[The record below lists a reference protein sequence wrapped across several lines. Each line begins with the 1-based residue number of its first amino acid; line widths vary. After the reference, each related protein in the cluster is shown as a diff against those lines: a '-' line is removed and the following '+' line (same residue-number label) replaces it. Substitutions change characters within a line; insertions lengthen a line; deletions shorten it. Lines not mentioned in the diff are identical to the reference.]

1 MNILSVYKLKYMNI
15 NLNIF
20 HHGIGSVGDLPIPF
34 ETVLNI
40 SGLVIVLTFVF
51 LKVSWKQSILIEKE
65 VILGQKQPVLGKIF
79 GALILSLLILPGLF
93 SNEVAKTSI
102 TPFIIWVFLWI
113 GVPVLGLFFGDIY
126 SKFNPLSIIS
136 SSEDKSSTV
145 WIAASLF
152 LGLTWFELVWRKPGN
167 PTHIGIVFILLLLI
181 TTGSRILFRKNS
193 IEVDPLHLLHH
204 LYAKMRFTVSRPVYK
219 NVLENISNLSNFKG
233 VEYFILLMI
242 GTVTYDGLRGTTFWY
257 NLFGPSTLD
266 IGFSTFAFLAINLI
280 IICSYRFACWFAL
293 RVSGEEQE
301 LNKVS
306 LLFGHT
312 MLPIAFAYHVTHYLS
327 LLLYESQ
334 TILYRL
340 NDPYGMG
347 WNLFGVEEITINY
360 FLTPVALWG
369 IQVFVTLAG
378 HMLSVVLAHD
388 LAIKLFGHQQ
398 SDKTQYIFLLIT
410 VGLTLQALFVLSV
423 P

>member
-1 MNILSVYKLKYMNI
+1 MAF
-15 NLNIF
+15 NLEIF

-34 ETVLNI
+34 ETVLNV
-40 SGLVIVLTFVF
+40 SAWVIILTFVF
-51 LKVSWKQSILIEKE
+51 LKISWKKSVLVQKE
-65 VILGQKQPVLGKIF
+65 VIVEQRQPWLGKIF
-79 GALILSLLILPGLF
+79 GVFILSLLILPGLIG
-93 SNEVAKTSI
+93 NEEAKTSI
-102 TPFIIWVFLWI
+102 TPLIIWVFLWI
-113 GVPVLGLFFGDIY
+113 GVPVLGLVFGDIY
-126 SKFNPLSIIS
+126 SKFNPLSIIPS
-136 SSEDKSSTV
+136 PEKKPSTV
-145 WIAASLF
+145 WFAAALF

-167 PTHIGIVFILLLLI
+167 PTHIGIVFILLMLI
-181 TTGSRILFRKNS
+181 TTGTRIIFSKVS

-204 LYAKMRFTVSRPVYK
+204 LYAKLRFTVSKPIYK
-219 NVLENISNLSNFKG
+219 NMLENIANLSNFKG
-233 VEYFILLMI
+233 MEYFILLMI

-257 NLFGPSTLD
+257 NLFGSSTLD
-266 IGFSTFAFLAINLI
+266 ITFSTFAFFGINI
-280 IICSYRFACWFAL
+280 IIIGSYRFACWFAL
-293 RVSGEEQE
+293 KVSGEKQD

-340 NDPYGMG
+340 NDPYGIG
-347 WNLFGVEEITINY
+347 WNLFGVNDVSINY

>member
-1 MNILSVYKLKYMNI
+1 MVF
-15 NLNIF
+15 NLEIF

-34 ETVLNI
+34 ETVLNV
-40 SGLVIVLTFVF
+40 SAWVIILTFVF
-51 LKVSWKQSILIEKE
+51 LKISWKKSVLVQKE
-65 VILGQKQPVLGKIF
+65 VIVEQRQPWLGKMF
-79 GALILSLLILPGLF
+79 GVFILSLLILPGLIG
-93 SNEVAKTSI
+93 NEEAKTSI
-102 TPFIIWVFLWI
+102 TPLIIWVFLWI
-113 GVPVLGLFFGDIY
+113 GVPVLGLVFGDIY
-126 SKFNPLSIIS
+126 SKFNPLSIIP
-136 SSEDKSSTV
+136 SSEKKPSTV
-145 WIAASLF
+145 WFAAALF

-167 PTHIGIVFILLLLI
+167 PTHIGIVFILLMLI
-181 TTGSRILFRKNS
+181 TTGTRIIFGKAS

-204 LYAKMRFTVSRPVYK
+204 LYAKLRFTLSKPIYK
-219 NVLENISNLSNFKG
+219 NMLENIANLSNFKG
-233 VEYFILLMI
+233 MEYFILLMI

-257 NLFGPSTLD
+257 NLFGSSTLD
-266 IGFSTFAFLAINLI
+266 ITFSTFAFFGINIVI
-280 IICSYRFACWFAL
+280 IGSYRFACWFAL
-293 RVSGEEQE
+293 KVSGEKQD
-301 LNKVS
+301 LNNIS

-340 NDPYGMG
+340 NDPYGIG
-347 WNLFGVEEITINY
+347 WNLFGIDDVTINY

>member
-1 MNILSVYKLKYMNI
+1 MVF
-15 NLNIF
+15 NLEIF

-34 ETVLNI
+34 ETVLNV
-40 SGLVIVLTFVF
+40 SAWVIILTFVF
-51 LKVSWKQSILIEKE
+51 LKISWKKSVLVQKE
-65 VILGQKQPVLGKIF
+65 VIVEQRQPWLGKMF
-79 GALILSLLILPGLF
+79 GVFILSLLILPGLIG
-93 SNEVAKTSI
+93 NEEAKTSI
-102 TPFIIWVFLWI
+102 TPLIIWVFLWI
-113 GVPVLGLFFGDIY
+113 GVPVLGLVFGDIY
-126 SKFNPLSIIS
+126 SKFNPLSIIP
-136 SSEDKSSTV
+136 SSEKKPSTV
-145 WIAASLF
+145 WFAAALF

-167 PTHIGIVFILLLLI
+167 PTHIGIVFILLMLI
-181 TTGSRILFRKNS
+181 TTGTRIIFGKAS

-204 LYAKMRFTVSRPVYK
+204 LYAKLRFTLSKPIYK
-219 NVLENISNLSNFKG
+219 NMLENIANLSNFKG
-233 VEYFILLMI
+233 MEYFILLMI

-257 NLFGPSTLD
+257 NLFGSSTLD
-266 IGFSTFAFLAINLI
+266 ITFSTFAFFGINI
-280 IICSYRFACWFAL
+280 IIIASYRFACWFAL
-293 RVSGEEQE
+293 KVSGEKQD
-301 LNKVS
+301 LNNIS

-340 NDPYGMG
+340 NDPYGIG
-347 WNLFGVEEITINY
+347 WNLFGIDEVTINY

>member
-1 MNILSVYKLKYMNI
+1 MAF
-15 NLNIF
+15 NLEIF

-34 ETVLNI
+34 ETVLNV
-40 SGLVIVLTFVF
+40 SAWVIILTFVF
-51 LKVSWKQSILIEKE
+51 LKISWKKSVLVQKE
-65 VILGQKQPVLGKIF
+65 VIVEQRQPWLGKIF
-79 GALILSLLILPGLF
+79 GVFILSLLILPGLIG
-93 SNEVAKTSI
+93 NEEAKTSI
-102 TPFIIWVFLWI
+102 TPLIIWVFLWI
-113 GVPVLGLFFGDIY
+113 GVPVLGLVFGDIY
-126 SKFNPLSIIS
+126 SKFNPLSIIPS
-136 SSEDKSSTV
+136 PEKKPSTV
-145 WIAASLF
+145 WFAAALF

-167 PTHIGIVFILLLLI
+167 PTHIGIVFILLMLI
-181 TTGSRILFRKNS
+181 TTVTRIIFSKAS

-204 LYAKMRFTVSRPVYK
+204 LYAKLRFTVSKPIYK
-219 NVLENISNLSNFKG
+219 NMLENIANLSNFKG
-233 VEYFILLMI
+233 MEYFILLMI

-257 NLFGPSTLD
+257 NLFGSSTLD
-266 IGFSTFAFLAINLI
+266 ITFSTFAFFGINIVI
-280 IICSYRFACWFAL
+280 IGSYRFACWFAL
-293 RVSGEEQE
+293 KVSGEKQD
-301 LNKVS
+301 LNNVS

-340 NDPYGMG
+340 NDPYGIG
-347 WNLFGVEEITINY
+347 WNLFGIDNVSINY

>member
-1 MNILSVYKLKYMNI
+1 MVF
-15 NLNIF
+15 NLEIF

-34 ETVLNI
+34 ETVLNV
-40 SGLVIVLTFVF
+40 SAWVIILTFVF
-51 LKVSWKQSILIEKE
+51 LKISWKKSVLVQKE
-65 VILGQKQPVLGKIF
+65 VIVEQRQPWLGKMF
-79 GALILSLLILPGLF
+79 GVFILSLLVLPGLI
-93 SNEVAKTSI
+93 SNEEAKTSI
-102 TPFIIWVFLWI
+102 TPLIIWVFLWI
-113 GVPVLGLFFGDIY
+113 GVPVLGLVFGDIY
-126 SKFNPLSIIS
+126 SKFNPLSIIPS
-136 SSEDKSSTV
+136 PEKKPATV
-145 WIAASLF
+145 WFAAALF

-167 PTHIGIVFILLLLI
+167 PTHIGIVFILLMLI
-181 TTGSRILFRKNS
+181 TTVTRIIFSKAS

-204 LYAKMRFTVSRPVYK
+204 LYAKLRFTLSKPIYK
-219 NVLENISNLSNFKG
+219 NMLENIANLSNFKG
-233 VEYFILLMI
+233 MEYFILLMI

-257 NLFGPSTLD
+257 NLFGSSTLD
-266 IGFSTFAFLAINLI
+266 ITFSTFAFFGINI
-280 IICSYRFACWFAL
+280 IIIGSYRFACWFAL
-293 RVSGEEQE
+293 KVSGEKQD
-301 LNKVS
+301 LNNIS

-340 NDPYGMG
+340 NDPYGIG
-347 WNLFGVEEITINY
+347 WNLFGIDEVTINY

>member
-1 MNILSVYKLKYMNI
+1 MYLNLI
-15 NLNIF
+15 NF

-40 SGLVIVLTFVF
+40 SAWVIVLTFVF
-51 LKVSWKQSILIEKE
+51 LKVSWKQSVLIEKE
-65 VILGQKQPVLGKIF
+65 VVEAKKQSISGKIF
-79 GALILSLLILPGLF
+79 GLFVLSLLIIPGLI
-93 SNEVAKTSI
+93 SNEEAKTSI
-102 TPFIIWVFLWI
+102 TPLIIWVFLWI
-113 GVPVLGLFFGDIY
+113 GVPVLGLIFGDIY
-126 SKFNPLSIIS
+126 AKFNPLSLIPS
-136 SSEDKSSTV
+136 DEKKPTTV
-145 WIAASLF
+145 WFASFLF

-167 PTHIGIVFILLLLI
+167 PSHIGIVFIILFVV
-181 TTGSRILFRKNS
+181 TTGVRILFGKAS

-204 LYAKMRFTVSRPVYK
+204 LYAKLRFTVSRPFYK
-219 NVLENISNLSNFKG
+219 NMLENIANLSNFKG
-233 VEYFILLMI
+233 MEYFILLMI

-257 NLFGPSTLD
+257 NLFGSSTLD
-266 IGFSTFAFLAINLI
+266 IGFSTLSFLAINI
-280 IICSYRFACWFAL
+280 IIISSYRFACWFAL
-293 RVSGEEQE
+293 KVSGEKKD
-301 LNKVS
+301 LNDVS
-306 LLFGHT
+306 LLFAHT

-334 TILYRL
+334 TIFYRL
-340 NDPYGMG
+340 NDPYGLG
-347 WNLFGVEEITINY
+347 WNLFGVEDITINY

-369 IQVFVTLAG
+369 IQVFLTLAG

-388 LAIKLFGHQQ
+388 LSIKLFGHQQ

>member
-1 MNILSVYKLKYMNI
+1 MTF
-15 NLNIF
+15 NLEIF

-34 ETVLNI
+34 ETVLNV
-40 SGLVIVLTFVF
+40 SAWVIILTFVF
-51 LKVSWKQSILIEKE
+51 LKISWKKSVLVQKE
-65 VILGQKQPVLGKIF
+65 VIVEQRQPWLGKIF
-79 GALILSLLILPGLF
+79 GVFILSLLILPGLIG
-93 SNEVAKTSI
+93 NEEAKTSI
-102 TPFIIWVFLWI
+102 TPLIIWVFLWI
-113 GVPVLGLFFGDIY
+113 GVPVLGLVFGDIY
-126 SKFNPLSIIS
+126 SKFNPLSIIPS
-136 SSEDKSSTV
+136 PEKKPSTV
-145 WIAASLF
+145 WFAAALF

-167 PTHIGIVFILLLLI
+167 PTHIGIVFILLMLI
-181 TTGSRILFRKNS
+181 TTGTRIIFGKAS

-204 LYAKMRFTVSRPVYK
+204 LYAKLRFTLSKPIYK
-219 NVLENISNLSNFKG
+219 NMLENIANLSNFKG
-233 VEYFILLMI
+233 MEYFILLMI

-257 NLFGPSTLD
+257 NLFGSSTLD
-266 IGFSTFAFLAINLI
+266 ITFSTFAFFGINI
-280 IICSYRFACWFAL
+280 IIIASYRFACWFAL
-293 RVSGEEQE
+293 KVSGEKQD
-301 LNKVS
+301 LNNIS

-340 NDPYGMG
+340 NDPYGIG
-347 WNLFGVEEITINY
+347 WNLFGIDEVTINY

>member
-1 MNILSVYKLKYMNI
+1 MAF
-15 NLNIF
+15 NLEIF

-34 ETVLNI
+34 ETVLNV
-40 SGLVIVLTFVF
+40 SAWVIILTFVF
-51 LKVSWKQSILIEKE
+51 LKISWKKSVLVQKE
-65 VILGQKQPVLGKIF
+65 VIVEQRQPWLGKIF
-79 GALILSLLILPGLF
+79 GVFILSLLILPGLIG
-93 SNEVAKTSI
+93 NEEAKTSI
-102 TPFIIWVFLWI
+102 TPLIIWVFLWI
-113 GVPVLGLFFGDIY
+113 GVPVLGLVFGDIY
-126 SKFNPLSIIS
+126 SKFNPLSIIPS
-136 SSEDKSSTV
+136 PEKKPSTV
-145 WIAASLF
+145 WFAAALF

-167 PTHIGIVFILLLLI
+167 PTHIGIVFILLMLI
-181 TTGSRILFRKNS
+181 TTVTRIIFSKAL

-204 LYAKMRFTVSRPVYK
+204 LYAKLRFTLSKPIYK
-219 NVLENISNLSNFKG
+219 NMLENIANLSNFKG
-233 VEYFILLMI
+233 MEYFILLMI

-257 NLFGPSTLD
+257 NLFGSSTLD
-266 IGFSTFAFLAINLI
+266 ITFSTFAFFGINIVI
-280 IICSYRFACWFAL
+280 IGSYRFACWFAL
-293 RVSGEEQE
+293 KVSGEKQD
-301 LNKVS
+301 LNNVS

-340 NDPYGMG
+340 NDPYGIG
-347 WNLFGVEEITINY
+347 WNLFGIDDVSINY

>member
-1 MNILSVYKLKYMNI
+1 MAFSLE
-15 NLNIF
+15 IF

-34 ETVLNI
+34 ETVLNV
-40 SGLVIVLTFVF
+40 SAWVIILTFVF
-51 LKVSWKQSILIEKE
+51 LKISWKKSVLTEKE
-65 VILGQKQPVLGKIF
+65 VIVEQRQPWLGKIF
-79 GALILSLLILPGLF
+79 GVFILSLLILPGLVG
-93 SNEVAKTSI
+93 NEEAKTSI
-102 TPFIIWVFLWI
+102 TPLIIWVFLWI
-113 GVPVLGLFFGDIY
+113 GVPVLGLVFGDIY
-126 SKFNPLSIIS
+126 SKFNPLSIIP
-136 SSEDKSSTV
+136 SSEKKPSTV
-145 WIAASLF
+145 WFAATLF

-167 PTHIGIVFILLLLI
+167 PTHIGIVFILLMLI
-181 TTGSRILFRKNS
+181 TTVTRIIFSKAS

-204 LYAKMRFTVSRPVYK
+204 LYAKLRFTVSKPIYK
-219 NVLENISNLSNFKG
+219 NMLENIANLSNFKG
-233 VEYFILLMI
+233 MEYFILLMI

-257 NLFGPSTLD
+257 NLFGSSTLD
-266 IGFSTFAFLAINLI
+266 ITFSTFAFFGINI
-280 IICSYRFACWFAL
+280 IIIGSYRFACWFAL
-293 RVSGEEQE
+293 KVSGEKQD

-340 NDPYGMG
+340 NDPYGVG
-347 WNLFGVEEITINY
+347 WNLFGIDEVAINY

-410 VGLTLQALFVLSV
+410 VGLTIQALFVLSV

>member
-1 MNILSVYKLKYMNI
+1 MAF
-15 NLNIF
+15 NLEIF

-34 ETVLNI
+34 ETVLNV
-40 SGLVIVLTFVF
+40 SAWVIILTFVF
-51 LKVSWKQSILIEKE
+51 LKISWKKSVLVQKE
-65 VILGQKQPVLGKIF
+65 VIVEQRQPWLGKIF
-79 GALILSLLILPGLF
+79 GVFILSLLILPGLIG
-93 SNEVAKTSI
+93 NEEAKTSI
-102 TPFIIWVFLWI
+102 TPLIIWVFLWI
-113 GVPVLGLFFGDIY
+113 GVPVLGLVFGDIY
-126 SKFNPLSIIS
+126 SKFNPLSIIPS
-136 SSEDKSSTV
+136 PEKKPATV
-145 WIAASLF
+145 WFAAALF

-167 PTHIGIVFILLLLI
+167 PTHIGIVFILLMLI
-181 TTGSRILFRKNS
+181 TTVTRIIFSKAS

-204 LYAKMRFTVSRPVYK
+204 LYAKLRFTLSKPTYK
-219 NVLENISNLSNFKG
+219 NMLENIANLSNFKG
-233 VEYFILLMI
+233 MEYFILLMI

-257 NLFGPSTLD
+257 NLFGSSTLD
-266 IGFSTFAFLAINLI
+266 ITFSTFAFFGINI
-280 IICSYRFACWFAL
+280 IIIGSYRFACWFAL
-293 RVSGEEQE
+293 KVSGEKQD
-301 LNKVS
+301 LNNIS

-340 NDPYGMG
+340 NDPYGIG
-347 WNLFGVEEITINY
+347 WNLFGIDDVSINY

>member
-1 MNILSVYKLKYMNI
+1 MAF
-15 NLNIF
+15 NLEIF

-34 ETVLNI
+34 ETVLNV
-40 SGLVIVLTFVF
+40 SAWVIILTFVF
-51 LKVSWKQSILIEKE
+51 LKISWKKSVLVQKE
-65 VILGQKQPVLGKIF
+65 VIVEQRQPWLGKIF
-79 GALILSLLILPGLF
+79 GVFILSLLILPGLIG
-93 SNEVAKTSI
+93 NEEAKTSI
-102 TPFIIWVFLWI
+102 TPLIIWVFLWI
-113 GVPVLGLFFGDIY
+113 GVPVLGLIFGDIY
-126 SKFNPLSIIS
+126 SKFNPLSIIPS
-136 SSEDKSSTV
+136 PEKKPSTV
-145 WIAASLF
+145 WFAAALF

-167 PTHIGIVFILLLLI
+167 PTHIGIVFILLMLI
-181 TTGSRILFRKNS
+181 TTVTRIIFSKAS

-204 LYAKMRFTVSRPVYK
+204 LYAKLRFTLSKSIYK
-219 NVLENISNLSNFKG
+219 NMLENIANLSNFKG
-233 VEYFILLMI
+233 MEYFILLMI

-257 NLFGPSTLD
+257 NLFGSSTLD
-266 IGFSTFAFLAINLI
+266 ITFSTFAFFGINI
-280 IICSYRFACWFAL
+280 IIIGSYRFACWFAL
-293 RVSGEEQE
+293 KVSGEKQD
-301 LNKVS
+301 LNNIS

-340 NDPYGMG
+340 NDPYGIG
-347 WNLFGVEEITINY
+347 WNLFGIDDVSINY

>member
-1 MNILSVYKLKYMNI
+1 MAL
-15 NLNIF
+15 NLETF

-40 SGLVIVLTFVF
+40 SAWVIILTFVF
-51 LKVSWKQSILIEKE
+51 LKISWKKSVLIQKD
-65 VILGQKQPVLGKIF
+65 VIVEQRQPRLGKVF
-79 GALILSLLILPGLF
+79 GILLLSLLILPGLIG
-93 SNEVAKTSI
+93 NEEAKTSI
-102 TPFIIWVFLWI
+102 TPLIIWVFLWI
-113 GVPVLGLFFGDIY
+113 GVPVLGLVFGDIY
-126 SKFNPLSIIS
+126 SKFNPLSIIP
-136 SSEDKSSTV
+136 SSEKKPSTV
-145 WIAASLF
+145 WFAAALF

-167 PTHIGIVFILLLLI
+167 PTHIGIVFILLMLI
-181 TTGSRILFRKNS
+181 TTGTRIIFGKAS

-204 LYAKMRFTVSRPVYK
+204 LYAKLRFTLSKPIYK
-219 NVLENISNLSNFKG
+219 NMLENIANLSNFKG
-233 VEYFILLMI
+233 MEYFILLMI

-257 NLFGPSTLD
+257 NLFGSSTLD
-266 IGFSTFAFLAINLI
+266 ITFSTFAFFGINIVI
-280 IICSYRFACWFAL
+280 IGSYRFACWFAL
-293 RVSGEEQE
+293 KVSGEKQD
-301 LNKVS
+301 LNNIS

-340 NDPYGMG
+340 NDPYGIG
-347 WNLFGVEEITINY
+347 WNLFGIDEVTINY

>member
-1 MNILSVYKLKYMNI
+1 MVF
-15 NLNIF
+15 NLEIF

-34 ETVLNI
+34 ETVLNV
-40 SGLVIVLTFVF
+40 SAWVIILTFVF
-51 LKVSWKQSILIEKE
+51 LKISWKKSVLVQKE
-65 VILGQKQPVLGKIF
+65 VIVEQRQPWLGKMF
-79 GALILSLLILPGLF
+79 GVFILSLLILPGLIG
-93 SNEVAKTSI
+93 NEEAKTSI
-102 TPFIIWVFLWI
+102 TPLIIWVFLWI
-113 GVPVLGLFFGDIY
+113 GVPVLGLVFGDIY
-126 SKFNPLSIIS
+126 SKFNPLSIIPS
-136 SSEDKSSTV
+136 PEKKPSTV
-145 WIAASLF
+145 WFAAALF

-167 PTHIGIVFILLLLI
+167 PTHIGIVFILLMLI
-181 TTGSRILFRKNS
+181 TTVTRIIFSKAS

-204 LYAKMRFTVSRPVYK
+204 LYAKLRFTLSKPIYK
-219 NVLENISNLSNFKG
+219 NMLENIANLSNFKG
-233 VEYFILLMI
+233 MEYFILLMI

-257 NLFGPSTLD
+257 NLFGSSTLD
-266 IGFSTFAFLAINLI
+266 ITFSTFAFFGINIVI
-280 IICSYRFACWFAL
+280 IGSYRFACWFAL
-293 RVSGEEQE
+293 KVSGEKQD
-301 LNKVS
+301 LNNIS

-340 NDPYGMG
+340 NDPYGIG
-347 WNLFGVEEITINY
+347 WNLFGIDDVSINY

>member
-1 MNILSVYKLKYMNI
+1 MAF
-15 NLNIF
+15 NLEIF
-20 HHGIGSVGDLPIPF
+20 NHGIGSVGDLPIPF
-34 ETVLNI
+34 ETVLNV
-40 SGLVIVLTFVF
+40 SAWVIILTFVF
-51 LKVSWKQSILIEKE
+51 LKISWKKSVLVQKE
-65 VILGQKQPVLGKIF
+65 VIVEQRQPWLGKIF
-79 GALILSLLILPGLF
+79 GVFILSLLILPGLIG
-93 SNEVAKTSI
+93 NEEAKTSI
-102 TPFIIWVFLWI
+102 TPLIIWVFLWI
-113 GVPVLGLFFGDIY
+113 GVPVLGLVFGDIY
-126 SKFNPLSIIS
+126 SKFNPLSILPS
-136 SSEDKSSTV
+136 PEKKPSTV
-145 WIAASLF
+145 WFAAALF

-167 PTHIGIVFILLLLI
+167 PTHIGIVFILLMLI
-181 TTGSRILFRKNS
+181 TTVTRIIFSKAS

-204 LYAKMRFTVSRPVYK
+204 LYAKLRFTLSKPIYK
-219 NVLENISNLSNFKG
+219 NMLENIANLSNFKG
-233 VEYFILLMI
+233 MEYFILLMI

-257 NLFGPSTLD
+257 NLFGSSTLD
-266 IGFSTFAFLAINLI
+266 ITFSTFAFFGINI
-280 IICSYRFACWFAL
+280 IIIGSYRFACWFAL
-293 RVSGEEQE
+293 KVSGEKQD
-301 LNKVS
+301 LNNIS

-340 NDPYGMG
+340 NDPYGIG
-347 WNLFGVEEITINY
+347 WNLFGIDDVSINY

>member
-1 MNILSVYKLKYMNI
+1 MVF
-15 NLNIF
+15 NLEIF

-34 ETVLNI
+34 ETVLNV
-40 SGLVIVLTFVF
+40 SAWVIILTFVF
-51 LKVSWKQSILIEKE
+51 LKISWKKSVLVQKE
-65 VILGQKQPVLGKIF
+65 VIVEQRQPWLGKMF
-79 GALILSLLILPGLF
+79 GVFILSLLILPGLIGD
-93 SNEVAKTSI
+93 EEAKTSI
-102 TPFIIWVFLWI
+102 TPLIIWVFLWI
-113 GVPVLGLFFGDIY
+113 GVPVLGLVFGDIY
-126 SKFNPLSIIS
+126 SKFNPLSIIPS
-136 SSEDKSSTV
+136 PEKKPATV
-145 WIAASLF
+145 WFAAALF

-167 PTHIGIVFILLLLI
+167 PTHIGIVFILLMLI
-181 TTGSRILFRKNS
+181 TTGTRIIFGKAS

-204 LYAKMRFTVSRPVYK
+204 LYAKLRFTLSKPIYK
-219 NVLENISNLSNFKG
+219 NMLENIANLSNFKG
-233 VEYFILLMI
+233 MEYFILLMI

-257 NLFGPSTLD
+257 NLFGSSTLD
-266 IGFSTFAFLAINLI
+266 ITFSTFAFFGINIVI
-280 IICSYRFACWFAL
+280 IGSYRFACWFAL
-293 RVSGEEQE
+293 KVSGEKQD
-301 LNKVS
+301 LNNIS

-340 NDPYGMG
+340 NDPYGIG
-347 WNLFGVEEITINY
+347 WNLFGIDEVTINY